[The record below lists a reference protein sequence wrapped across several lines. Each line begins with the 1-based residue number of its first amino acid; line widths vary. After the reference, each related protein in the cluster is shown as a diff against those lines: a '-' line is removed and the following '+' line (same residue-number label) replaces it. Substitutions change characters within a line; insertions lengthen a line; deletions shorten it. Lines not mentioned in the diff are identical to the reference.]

1 MTIHHRQ
8 DIITPEAIKKGG
20 FKTKTG
26 EVKPYTPEQL
36 ANAEKMF
43 DVLAEL
49 PKDEQCTVAM
59 IANAFMEGMQAQ
71 KRLATAK

>member
-1 MTIHHRQ
+1 MYNSP
-8 DIITPEAIKKGG
+8 IIKERRPQNERGQRKDLYQGRTGG
-20 FKTKTG
+20 
-26 EVKPYTPEQL
+26 YQ
-36 ANAEKMF
+36 KMF

>member
-1 MTIHHRQ
+1 MSMKAT
-8 DIITPEAIKKGG
+8 
-20 FKTKTG
+20 
-26 EVKPYTPEQL
+26 EVKTYTPEQL
-36 ANAEKMF
+36 ADAEKMF
-43 DVLAEL
+43 DVITAL

>member
-1 MTIHHRQ
+1 MKMG
-8 DIITPEAIKKGG
+8 EA
-20 FKTKTG
+20 
-26 EVKPYTPEQL
+26 KPYTPEQL

>member
-1 MTIHHRQ
+1 MKMG
-8 DIITPEAIKKGG
+8 EA
-20 FKTKTG
+20 
-26 EVKPYTPEQL
+26 KPYTPEQL

-71 KRLATAK
+71 KRLATAKRGRHRRPRPAP